1 MSIIAHSGVLTFI
14 VIYRKRSQTKIHS
27 IRDNWSSGDIWFWL
41 ILSVFIL
48 YQDVKAIEICVS
60 DDILQIYINF
70 IKYQLLIDIDDTIF
84 LIYFLFIIF
93 LSFSYLFF
101 FEFLTRAIS
110 AFTRNDESWRA
121 FTREASF
128 VILTSTTLAISQQ
141 TLVNVLASAS
151 LFRESRITGA
161 LVSVLCVYTLP
172 VSANVR
178 SQRALVYRDD
188 RLQLL
193 QAKPV
198 VIVYNWVITRVP
210 LLAITISIICA
221 FWVTLFSFV
230 PLERSLFVVS
240 LLFSYRLVFLPFY
253 IPLPWFGQ
261 M

>member
-1 MSIIAHSGVLTFI
+1 MPIIAHSGVLTFI

-27 IRDNWSSGDIWFWL
+27 IRDNWFSGDIWFWL
-41 ILSVFIL
+41 TLSVFVR
-48 YQDVKAIEICVS
+48 YQDVKAIEMCFWWYSTNLHKFYKVS
-60 DDILQIYINF
+60 ATYRHRRYYLFNLSFIYNF
-70 IKYQLLIDIDDTIF
+70 PLL
-84 LIYFLFIIF
+84 FLF
-93 LSFSYLFF
+93 FF

-110 AFTRNDESWRA
+110 AFTRNDESRRA
-121 FTREASF
+121 LTREASF

-151 LFRESRITGA
+151 LLRESRITGA

-198 VIVYNWVITRVP
+198 VIVYNWVITRIP

-240 LLFSYRLVFLPFY
+240 LLFSYRLAFLPFY